1 MFTPQSLFWYLPLY
15 KLHWHGRIIHNFK
28 IADDLLCGVETKWS
42 SMGNGKIKTFFL
54 LFFIGCTIYAS
65 MREKKLS
72 INLDRGKQIENDVL

>member
-42 SMGNGKIKTFFL
+42 SMGNGKISVNDPEPMLFCYLLRTCVKIREHFF
-54 LFFIGCTIYAS
+54 
-65 MREKKLS
+65 
-72 INLDRGKQIENDVL
+72 